1 MTEDEIL
8 IAQFKAGDQNAF
20 STLMTK
26 YKSLIF
32 SYVRR
37 KVGDND
43 DANDIT
49 QEVFVEVY
57 RALPNWQPR
66 ASFQTWLYTI
76 ARNRCTDYH
85 RAKVQSQFHS
95 IDET

>member
-1 MTEDEIL
+1 MTEDETL
-8 IAQFKAGDQNAF
+8 IAQFGDGDQDAF
-20 STLMTK
+20 SKLVNK

-37 KVGDND
+37 KVGDSD
-43 DANDIT
+43 DADDIT
-49 QEVFVEVY
+49 QDVVY

-76 ARNRCTDYH
+76 ARNHCTDYH
-85 RAKVQSQFHS
+85 RAKAGR
-95 IDET
+95 

>member
-8 IAQFKAGDQNAF
+8 IAQFKDGAQDAL
-20 STLMTK
+20 SKLLKK

-32 SYVRR
+32 SYVRH

-43 DANDIT
+43 DADDIT

-85 RAKVQSQFHS
+85 RAKARH
-95 IDET
+95 

>member
-1 MTEDEIL
+1 MTEDETL
-8 IAQFKAGDQNAF
+8 IARFRDGDQDAF
-20 STLMTK
+20 SKLVNK

-37 KVGDND
+37 KVGDSD
-43 DANDIT
+43 DADDIT
-49 QEVFVEVY
+49 QDVFVKAY

-76 ARNRCTDYH
+76 ARNFCTDYH
-85 RAKVQSQFHS
+85 RVKAGRQSHS
-95 IDET
+95 LDKT